1 MSLEQLVVPKQRY
14 NRFSSLGGNVHVTTT
29 FEYAWAT
36 PGRIIIGSS
45 VIFKEFFS
53 LINFR
58 FLTRM

>member
-14 NRFSSLGGNVHVTTT
+14 NRFSSLGQNVHVTTT

-45 VIFKEFFS
+45 VMFK
-53 LINFR
+53 
-58 FLTRM
+58 